1 MQWFEQ
7 NFGSARRQHH
17 DHLPALELGLLLDLG
32 EFPHVGLEP
41 VQKLGAEFLVGHL
54 TPAEAQ
60 RHLDLVAF
68 LEEAQHRT
76 HLHVVVVVV
85 DHGPEFDFLDLD
97 HLLALAGLGRLLLL
111 LILELAVIEQLA
123 DRRRRI
129 GGDLDKIEPG
139 LLGYDD
145 RFRDRDGAFVG
156 SVLVDQMNFAS
167 ANLLV
172 DARAV
177 LLDGGRGA

>member
-1 MQWFEQ
+1 
-7 NFGSARRQHH
+7 
-17 DHLPALELGLLLDLG
+17 
-32 EFPHVGLEP
+32 
-41 VQKLGAEFLVGHL
+41 
-54 TPAEAQ
+54 
-60 RHLDLVAF
+60 
-68 LEEAQHRT
+68 
-76 HLHVVVVVV
+76 VVV
-85 DHGPEFDFLDLD
+85 DHGSEFDFLDLD
-97 HLLALAGLGRLLLL
+97 HLLALTGLGRLLLL